1 MTTINLPSPFALD
14 LERHISVPEAAKFK
28 NISPD
33 TFKRHYKHLIRKISP
48 RRNAVKVRDLLATAR
63 RRKSRVWVDAF
74 AFVAGAGGKARRI
87 YTRQHFGF
95 ETRPRHQFT
104 GQHWT

>member
-33 TFKRHYKHLIRKISP
+33 TFRRHYAHLIRKISP
-48 RRNAVKVRDLLATAR
+48 RRNAVKVRDLLATDATTQKPPLGR
-63 RRKSRVWVDAF
+63 GGFRVS
-74 AFVAGAGGKARRI
+74 
-87 YTRQHFGF
+87 
-95 ETRPRHQFT
+95 
-104 GQHWT
+104 